1 MKYIKQLNKKNQEKF
16 VLSFILF
23 FLALT
28 LIMIGIQKQLI
39 LLRIIGVPLIIFTQ
53 LWMFN
58 IGYSQ
63 GWESKKLSRENLI
76 K

>member
-1 MKYIKQLNKKNQEKF
+1 MKYTKQEIKNHKRF

-39 LLRIIGVPLIIFTQ
+39 LFGIIGVPLIIFTQ
-53 LWMFN
+53 LWMFY

-63 GWESKKLSRENLI
+63 GWELKRLSGENLI